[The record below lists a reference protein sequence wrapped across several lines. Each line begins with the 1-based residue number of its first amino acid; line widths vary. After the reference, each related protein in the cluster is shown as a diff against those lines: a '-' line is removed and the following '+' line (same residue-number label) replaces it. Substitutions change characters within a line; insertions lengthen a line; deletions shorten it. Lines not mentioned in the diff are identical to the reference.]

1 MEILTRLGVAAVI
14 IIAGIL
20 IYLLWTRTRLYL
32 LRRRGNRSK
41 RYAGLDALREGV
53 PAILYFTT
61 PDCIPCRTTQGP
73 AIEELRE
80 QYRDR
85 LQIITIDASERT
97 DLANYW
103 GVLSVPTTFIIDS
116 AGQPRH
122 VNNGVASAPKL
133 RQQLREFV
141 GLSDTADADNVSRS
155 TMSIKQE
162 AWHIHKNRC
171 P

>member
-1 MEILTRLGVAAVI
+1 MEILIRLGTAAII
-14 IIAGIL
+14 IIAGIVL
-20 IYLLWTRTRLYL
+20 YMFWTRTRLYL
-32 LRRRGNRSK
+32 LRRRSSNGNQPV
-41 RYAGLDALREGV
+41 GLEEFREGT

-73 AIEELRE
+73 AIEALRE

-85 LQIITIDASERT
+85 LQIIRIDAAERV

-122 VNNGVASAPKL
+122 VNNGVTLAPKL
-133 RQQLREFV
+133 RQQLREFA
-141 GLSDTADADNVSRS
+141 GLGEGADGGSRS
-155 TMSIKQE
+155 TLPVKQE
-162 AWHIHKNRC
+162 AWHPNKS
-171 P
+171 